1 LERLDEGEGVEGM
14 EGVEVKSSTRAI
26 GYDSEGEEVQD
37 ERSWCVEVWLRP
49 GIVA

>member
-1 LERLDEGEGVEGM
+1 LERVEEGEGEG
-14 EGVEVKSSTRAI
+14 ERLEVKSSTRAI